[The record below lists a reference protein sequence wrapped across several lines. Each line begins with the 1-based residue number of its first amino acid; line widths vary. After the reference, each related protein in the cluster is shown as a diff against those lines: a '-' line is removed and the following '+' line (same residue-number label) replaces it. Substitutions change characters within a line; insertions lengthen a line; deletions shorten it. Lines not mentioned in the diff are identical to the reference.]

1 MRILQIFNQYRFRGG
16 EEAWVDGI
24 PALLGD
30 SAVVG
35 ELRFYSDD
43 WTKKGAPSKLSQIFL
58 MGDNPESRKQL
69 RDHVERFLPDVLLFH
84 NVIPVG
90 SFGLF
95 QEAKAL
101 GIPVL
106 NYIHNF
112 RPFSPSGT
120 LWDGSKVID
129 AALHGNSWPE
139 IFSGAWQGSRIKTAI
154 LAAHLK
160 NAINTGLLDCINQHL
175 AISHFMKDC
184 FIEAGVPEEK
194 ITVLRHCWAGEINEH
209 FKEEEMHYLFIGR
222 LVAEKGVSTLIEAWK
237 ILAQK
242 LGDAC
247 PELVIAGT
255 GPEEENLKEAAE
267 DLPHIRFTG
276 FIEGEVK
283 KQVIQQ
289 CRALL
294 APALWWEPLGLN
306 VYEAFAYRR
315 PVVAAKSGALQ
326 ETVQNGINGW
336 LHRAG
341 DAKDLADVIIDAEK
355 SGKNERR
362 KRGAAGHKWLQHNA
376 NTEDWKNQ
384 FMRIVSQLQ
393 SSLSTRDSTLS

>member
-24 PALLGD
+24 PAILGS
-30 SAVVG
+30 SAEVE
-35 ELRFYSDD
+35 ELRFHSDD
-43 WTKKGAPSKLSQIFL
+43 WTQKGAPSKLSQIFL

-69 RDHVERFLPDVLLFH
+69 RDHVERFQPDALLFH

-95 QEAKAL
+95 QEAREL

-120 LWDGSKVID
+120 LWDGTKVIE
-129 AALHGNSWPE
+129 AALHGNLWPE
-139 IFSGAWQGSRIKTAI
+139 IFSGSWQGSRIKTAI

-160 NAINTGLLDCINQHL
+160 MALNTGLLDCISHHL
-175 AISHFMKDC
+175 AISQFMKDR
-184 FIEAGVPEEK
+184 FIEAGIPKEK
-194 ITVLRHCWAGEINEH
+194 ITVLRHCWAGEAHEH
-209 FKEEEMHYLFIGR
+209 FKEEGKHYLFLGR
-222 LVAEKGVSTLIEAWK
+222 LVAEKGVSTLIETWK
-237 ILAQK
+237 ILVQK
-242 LGDAC
+242 LGSAC

-255 GPEEENLKEAAE
+255 GPEEENLKEAAQN
-267 DLPHIRFTG
+267 LPHIRFTG
-276 FIEGEVK
+276 FIEGEAK
-283 KQVIQQ
+283 KQLIQQ

-294 APALWWEPLGLN
+294 APALWWEPLGLTA
-306 VYEAFAYRR
+306 YEAFAYSR

-326 ETVQNGINGW
+326 ETVQDGINGW

-341 DAKDLADVIIDAEK
+341 DAEDLADAIIDAEQ
-355 SGKNERR
+355 SGKDERS
-362 KRGAAGHKWLQHNA
+362 KRGVAGRQWLQNNA
-376 NTEDWKNQ
+376 DPVDWKRQ
-384 FMRIVSQLQ
+384 FLNLFQIVSNL
-393 SSLSTRDSTLS
+393 